1 MTDAPR
7 SASPGWW
14 GAVLASASF
23 ARAYTLVVFTA
34 VFSAFAIE
42 RIAGR
47 VTYVTIIT
55 GLCLLGI
62 AVMIARRREIS
73 LLRLVPTT
81 VVVFIGW
88 AFASI
93 FWSSDASASFWSW
106 VSMAA
111 VAFLAVVIGHVR
123 DTLQTVRA
131 LGDVLR
137 VLLGVS
143 LGLEVL
149 SGILLDVPF
158 TFLGIQGNLALL
170 GPVQGIF
177 GTRNLLGF
185 VAVLALITFLVEYR
199 TQSVRPGVSVASVVL
214 AGGLAVLSDSP
225 TVVVLAVGVGLAVGA
240 LALVRHSRP
249 ERRAG
254 LQLLLGALVVVGV
267 FIGYAARHPIIAFLG
282 AGTDFSVRVDLWNFM
297 VDILRQRPVQG
308 FGWYGVWDQQEYPFN
323 AINYWL
329 DTSHASGLN
338 AYFDTALQLGWVG
351 LVLFLALGAL
361 ALARSWLVAG
371 ERRSVIYAWTPLI
384 LVALLVDSM
393 FESFTLTGLGWLMLV
408 LCAVRAGQ
416 SRSWRE
422 RLDSGTDAGD
432 GGTGAGSGLP
442 HAGGEQRTTGS
453 GLPSG
458 GDATRS
464 GGEPGTPPGQQPR
477 PRDEPPRAQ
486 GQPRTAG

>member
-1 MTDAPR
+1 MTDSPHA
-7 SASPGWW
+7 AAPGWLSTL
-14 GAVLASASF
+14 LASASF
-23 ARAYTLVVFTA
+23 ARAFTLVVFAT
-34 VFSAFAIE
+34 VFSAYAIE

-47 VTYVTIIT
+47 VTYVTIVT
-55 GLCLLGI
+55 GLCVFGL
-62 AVMIARRREIS
+62 AVMISRRREIS

-81 VVVFIGW
+81 VLMFVAW

-93 FWSSDASASFWSW
+93 FWSSDATTSFWNW

-111 VAFLAVVIGHVR
+111 LAFLAVVIGHVR

-143 LGLEVL
+143 LALEVL
-149 SGILLDVPF
+149 SGILLDIPF
-158 TFLGIQGNLALL
+158 TFLGIQGKIAEL

-185 VAVLALITFLVEYR
+185 VAVMALITFLIEYR

-214 AGGLAVLSDSP
+214 AGGLAALSDSP
-225 TVVVLAVGVGLAVGA
+225 TVVVLALGVGLAVGA
-240 LALVRHSRP
+240 LALVRHTRP

-254 LQLLLGALVVVGV
+254 LQLALGALVVVGV
-267 FIGYAARHPIIAFLG
+267 VVGYTARHQIIALLG
-282 AGTDFSVRVDLWNFM
+282 AGTDFSMRVELWNFM
-297 VDILRQRPVQG
+297 VDILRQKPVQG
-308 FGWYGVWDQQEYPFN
+308 FGWFGAWDQGEYPFN
-323 AINYWL
+323 AINFWL
-329 DTSHASGLN
+329 NKDHATGLN
-338 AYFDTALQLGWVG
+338 AYFDVALQLGWVG

-361 ALARSWLVAG
+361 ALGRSWLVAG
-371 ERRSVIYAWTPLI
+371 ERRSVVYAWTPLM

-422 RLDSGTDAGD
+422 TLDRGADAGD
-432 GGTGAGSGLP
+432 AGDAGGSGLP
-442 HAGGEQRTTGS
+442 HAQGEQG
-453 GLPSG
+453 
-458 GDATRS
+458 
-464 GGEPGTPPGQQPR
+464 
-477 PRDEPPRAQ
+477 
-486 GQPRTAG
+486 TAG

>member
-1 MTDAPR
+1 MTDSPHA
-7 SASPGWW
+7 AAPGWL
-14 GAVLASASF
+14 GTLLASASF
-23 ARAYTLVVFTA
+23 ARAFTLVVFAT
-34 VFSAFAIE
+34 VFSAYAIE

-47 VTYVTIIT
+47 VTYVTIVT
-55 GLCLLGI
+55 GLCVLGL
-62 AVMIARRREIS
+62 AVMISRRREIS

-81 VVVFIGW
+81 VLTFIAW

-93 FWSSDASASFWSW
+93 FWSSDATTSFWNW

-111 VAFLAVVIGHVR
+111 LAFLAVVIGHVR

-143 LGLEVL
+143 LALEVL
-149 SGILLDVPF
+149 SGILLDIPF
-158 TFLGIQGNLALL
+158 TFLGIQGNIAEL

-185 VAVLALITFLVEYR
+185 VAVMALITFLIEYR
-199 TQSVRPGVSVASVVL
+199 TQSVPPGVSVASVVL
-214 AGGLAVLSDSP
+214 AGGLAALSDSP
-225 TVVVLAVGVGLAVGA
+225 TVVVLALGVGLAVGA
-240 LALVRHSRP
+240 LALVRHARP

-254 LQLLLGALVVVGV
+254 LQLGLGALVVVGV
-267 FIGYAARHPIIAFLG
+267 FVGYTARHPIIALLG
-282 AGTDFSVRVDLWNFM
+282 AGTDFSMRVELWNFM

-308 FGWYGVWDQQEYPFN
+308 FGWFGVWDQGEYPFN
-323 AINYWL
+323 AINFWL
-329 DTSHASGLN
+329 DKDHATGLN
-338 AYFDTALQLGWVG
+338 AYFDVALQLGWVG

-361 ALARSWLVAG
+361 ALGRSWLVAG
-371 ERRSVIYAWTPLI
+371 ERRSVVYAWTPLM

-422 RLDSGTDAGD
+422 TLDRGTDAPAVGS
-432 GGTGAGSGLP
+432 AEGSGLP
-442 HAGGEQRTTGS
+442 HAQGE
-453 GLPSG
+453 
-458 GDATRS
+458 
-464 GGEPGTPPGQQPR
+464 
-477 PRDEPPRAQ
+477 
-486 GQPRTAG
+486 TA